1 MIAKL
6 TGVLH
11 EADGDGVVVD
21 VGGVGYLVYASARTL
36 RTLPGA
42 GVQVSLFIDTHVRE
56 DHIHLFGFVDV
67 GERAWFRLLLTVQGV
82 GAKAAL
88 AVLSVLEPDALAQAI
103 AAADAPAITQAQGV
117 GAKLAGRV
125 VSELKEK
132 AGNLVLGGVAEKGTA
147 GVADGVAADA
157 VSALVNLN
165 YRRDEAF
172 GAIVRA
178 QRDLGPKAQI
188 EALIQA
194 GLKELSS

>member
-1 MIAKL
+1 VIAKL
-6 TGVLH
+6 TGILN
-11 EADGDGVVVD
+11 EADGDGIVVD

-56 DHIHLFGFVDV
+56 DHIHLFGFADV

-125 VSELKEK
+125 VSELKDK
-132 AGNLVLGGVAEKGTA
+132 AGKLVLGGVAVKGG

-178 QRDLGPKAQI
+178 QRDLGAEAPVA
-188 EALIQA
+188 ALIQA
-194 GLKELSS
+194 GLKELAS

>member
-6 TGVLH
+6 TGILN
-11 EADGDGVVVD
+11 EADGDGIVVD

-56 DHIHLFGFVDV
+56 DHIHLFGFADV

-125 VSELKEK
+125 VSELKDK
-132 AGNLVLGGVAEKGTA
+132 AGKLVLGGVAVKGG

-178 QRDLGPKAQI
+178 QRDLGAEAPVA
-188 EALIQA
+188 ALIQA
-194 GLKELSS
+194 GLKELAS

>member
-6 TGVLH
+6 TGILN
-11 EADGDGVVVD
+11 EADGDGIVVD

-56 DHIHLFGFVDV
+56 DHIHLFGFADV

-125 VSELKEK
+125 VSELKDK
-132 AGNLVLGGVAEKGTA
+132 AGKLVLGGVAVKG
-147 GVADGVAADA
+147 GGIADGVAADA

-172 GAIVRA
+172 GAIVKA
-178 QRDLGPKAQI
+178 QRDLGAEAPVA
-188 EALIQA
+188 ALIQA
-194 GLKELSS
+194 GLKELAS

>member
-1 MIAKL
+1 MIARL
-6 TGVLH
+6 TGVLDSVD
-11 EADGDGVVVD
+11 EDGIVVD

-42 GVQVSLFIDTHVRE
+42 GAQISVFIDTHVRE
-56 DHIHLFGFVDV
+56 DHIHLFGFVDI
-67 GERAWFRLLLTVQGV
+67 GERTWFRLLLTVQGV

-88 AVLSVLEPDALAQAI
+88 AILSVLEPDALAQAI
-103 AAADAPAITQAQGV
+103 AAADASAVSQAKGV

-125 VSELKEK
+125 VSELKDK
-132 AGNLVLGGVAEKGTA
+132 AGNLVLGTVAAKG
-147 GVADGVAADA
+147 GIADGVAGDA

-172 GAIVRA
+172 GAIVRV
-178 QRDLGPKAQI
+178 QRDLGPKASL

-194 GLKELSS
+194 GLKELLS